1 MMTLYKVKY
10 FAHSYMDTPD
20 NCLLSLLFAVSHSP
34 AFQTRLRLV
43 TVSALR
49 NAKR

>member
-10 FAHSYMDTPD
+10 FAHSYIDTLY
-20 NCLLSLLFAVSHSP
+20 NCLLSLLFAVAHSP
-34 AFQTRLRLV
+34 AFQTRLRPV

-49 NAKR
+49 NATR